1 MVEVRGSK
9 SENFYIREKKK
20 NDGTLWKKKILASV
34 PSSLDLVHFT
44 RPLSIPIRL
53 SWTVKMK
60 KQCHV
65 RTGLGFDHPIK
76 FRSH

>member
-9 SENFYIREKKK
+9 SENFIFVRRK
-20 NDGTLWKKKILASV
+20 NDGTLWKKNISIGAKFIRPGAFYTTTLNSDLFK
-34 PSSLDLVHFT
+34 LD
-44 RPLSIPIRL
+44 SQNE
-53 SWTVKMK
+53 

-76 FRSH
+76 FRSD

>member
-1 MVEVRGSK
+1 MVEVQGSK
-9 SENFYIREKKK
+9 SENFYIREKK
-20 NDGTLWKKKILASV
+20 NDGTLWKKILASV

-44 RPLSIPIRL
+44 TTLNSDL
-53 SWTVKMK
+53 FKLDSQNE

-76 FRSH
+76 FRSD

>member
-60 KQCHV
+60 KTV
-65 RTGLGFDHPIK
+65 SRAYRVGF
-76 FRSH
+76 

>member
-1 MVEVRGSK
+1 MMELYG
-9 SENFYIREKKK
+9 
-20 NDGTLWKKKILASV
+20 KKILASV

-44 RPLSIPIRL
+44 RPLNSDPFKL
-53 SWTVKMK
+53 DSQNE

-65 RTGLGFDHPIK
+65 RTELGFDHAIK

>member
-1 MVEVRGSK
+1 ME
-9 SENFYIREKKK
+9 
-20 NDGTLWKKKILASV
+20 KKILASV

-44 RPLSIPIRL
+44 RPLSIPICL

-76 FRSH
+76 FRSD

>member
-1 MVEVRGSK
+1 ME
-9 SENFYIREKKK
+9 
-20 NDGTLWKKKILASV
+20 KKILASV

-65 RTGLGFDHPIK
+65 GTGLGFDYPIK
-76 FRSH
+76 FRSD